1 MIAHIYA
8 AEARAELTKLIRLP
22 AYAIPTLVFPVA
34 FYIFFGLVMPQP
46 NGPEAARY
54 LLGSF
59 GAFGTIGAALFGFGV
74 GIAMERGQG
83 WLAVKRAS
91 PMPPSAYVVAKVCGS
106 LVAAGITAT
115 LLFAV
120 AAFAGHVTL
129 QAAQWA
135 SLAAILIFG
144 ALPFCAIGL
153 AIGMLVRPNSAAAV
167 VNLVYLPLS
176 FCAGLWVPI
185 SQLPHGLRSF
195 APFLPTYHLGQ
206 MALGAVGF
214 GGGSFL
220 GHVAALAG
228 WTFAGLAVAVWT
240 LSRDEGRLYG

>member
-1 MIAHIYA
+1 MIARIYA
-8 AEARAELTKLIRLP
+8 AEIRAELTKLTRLP
-22 AYAIPTLVFPVA
+22 AYAIPTIAFPVA
-34 FYIFFGLVMPQP
+34 FYVFFGILTPQQ
-46 NGPEAARY
+46 NGAEAACY

-106 LVAAGITAT
+106 LV
-115 LLFAV
+115 FAMLISAVMFGV

-129 QAAQWA
+129 HASQWA
-135 SLAAILIFG
+135 VLAAVLIFG
-144 ALPFCAIGL
+144 GLPFCALGL
-153 AIGMLVRPNSAAAV
+153 AIGVLVRPNSAAAV

-176 FCAGLWVPI
+176 FCAGLWIPI
-185 SQLPHGLRSF
+185 SQLPAGVRAV

-206 MALGAVGF
+206 LALGAVGF
-214 GGGSFL
+214 GSGAAL
-220 GHVAALAG
+220 GHVTALAL
-228 WTFAGLAVAVWT
+228 WTCAGLGVAVWT
-240 LSRDEGRLYG
+240 LSRDEGRAYG